1 MEQNLIEMATTQ
13 GVWAILSIFLIIYIL
28 RRQEKKDKIN
38 QEREKHYQDVIKRLQ
53 EQLSSKY

>member
-28 RRQEKKDKIN
+28 RRQEKRDKIN
-38 QEREKHYQDVIKRLQ
+38 QERERHYQDVIKRLQ
-53 EQLSSKY
+53 EQLSSK

>member
-28 RRQEKKDKIN
+28 RRQEKRDKIN

-53 EQLSSKY
+53 EQLSSK